1 MLQVILKVL
10 TYEIQYHDHDLS
22 IAALLRIVGG
32 LLFFACIFPAY
43 YSLSRPYRAKMDG
56 RGIMGAIVGVM
67 ANVIQCLALHFFN
80 TFLFLN
86 QEVFFFLGPALPI
99 FFNHP
104 MIEGVEVERL
114 KDIRLP
120 SILNPGIIRL
130 SALNHGNLRVALQ
143 CHHPPQEVRP
153 Y

>member
-1 MLQVILKVL
+1 MKHAGLDGEATVSRTGTTADPLKSWLSRNGFDSDDSLLLMLQVILKVL

-56 RGIMGAIVGVM
+56 RGIMGAIAGVM
-67 ANVIQCLALHFFN
+67 ANVIQRLALHFFN

-86 QEVFFFLGPALPI
+86 QEFFFSRSSSPDL
-99 FFNHP
+99 F
-104 MIEGVEVERL
+104 
-114 KDIRLP
+114 
-120 SILNPGIIRL
+120 
-130 SALNHGNLRVALQ
+130 Q
-143 CHHPPQEVRP
+143 PPND
-153 Y
+153 